1 MIEQW
6 HITIPELTGRT
17 RRRVWLYLPESYT
30 YNDDRH
36 YPVLY
41 MFDGQNIFFDED
53 ATFGKS
59 WGMNDFMEAT
69 GTDLIIAAV
78 ECSHSSDHGRL
89 SEYSP
94 YDFSER
100 TIGTIEGKGAVTMD
114 WLTGVFK
121 PYIDA
126 HYRTLPDRT
135 HTFIAGS
142 SMGGLMSIFA
152 LLHYNG
158 VFSRA
163 AALSPS
169 LFIAPSASEEMI
181 RSSHPAPDT
190 ILYMDYGTKEMGKGL
205 RMRRAFGKTASLL
218 LEKGVLLDARI
229 VPGGEHCEACW
240 EQQIPFFMNTLMYDI
255 DDIVK

>member
-1 MIEQW
+1 MIKQW

-17 RRRVWLYLPESYT
+17 RRRVWLYLPESYI
-30 YNDDRH
+30 YNEEKR

-41 MFDGQNIFFDED
+41 MFDGQNVFFDEE
-53 ATFGKS
+53 ASFGKS

-78 ECSHSSDHGRL
+78 ECSHSPDHGRL

-94 YDFSER
+94 YDFSEKSVGLIR
-100 TIGTIEGKGAVTMD
+100 GKGSVTMD
-114 WLTGVFK
+114 WFTGVFK

-126 HYRTLPDRT
+126 HYRTIPERS

-152 LLHYNG
+152 LLHYNDI
-158 VFSRA
+158 FSRA

-169 LFIAPSASEEMI
+169 LFIAPAAAEEMI
-181 RSSHPAPDT
+181 KTSHPSPDT
-190 ILYMDYGTKEMGKGL
+190 ILYMDYGSNEMGKGL
-205 RMRRAFGKTASLL
+205 RMRRSFGKMISLL
-218 LEKGVLLDARI
+218 LGKGVMLDARI

-255 DDIVK
+255 DDIIR